1 MAEEEQVELDLEQD
15 QDTEVEVKEPE
26 QKEDTAVT
34 AEIDNDDNFQKAE
47 DATQKR
53 INRLT
58 KKMREA
64 ERQREEALSYAQKV
78 QAESVQLKERMDTLD
93 TSYVSEYSSRVQS
106 EMTAAEQEMAK
117 AMDLGDTP
125 GVVEAQRKIT
135 ALAIENDRAQQAKD
149 QQERLSKQR
158 TAMPQ
163 QQNVPQHPVERLAP
177 VRGPSPKAESWAQK
191 NNWFGQDEA
200 MTYAAFGIHKK
211 LVEEEGFDPN
221 SDEYYTELDKRVVTE
236 FPHKFNGGSKRP
248 AQTVASVSRTT
259 SGRSSGK
266 KVRLTPSQVAIA
278 KKLGVPLEEY
288 AKYVKE

>member
-26 QKEDTAVT
+26 QKEDTPEVDT
-34 AEIDNDDNFQKAE
+34 EDNFQKAE

-78 QAESVQLKERMDTLD
+78 QAESAQLKERMDTLD

-149 QQERLSKQR
+149 QQERLSKQKE
-158 TAMPQ
+158 AMPQ
-163 QQNVPQHPVERLAP
+163 QQNVPQHPAERLAP
-177 VRGPSPKAESWAQK
+177 VRGPSPKAEAWAQK